1 MSESVARRYARA
13 LFELAQEANSL
24 REASSGL
31 RSFADAYEASADFR
45 ALQLQPGIS
54 ETQRVAIIKN
64 IGTRLGAPSLVTRSV
79 ALLAERRRLSVLV
92 DMARIV
98 DELVDEQLGILR
110 IEVTAAAQLSTDYKN
125 RLKKKIE
132 GLTGKHVTMAVSRD
146 ESLIAGVVTKIGDR
160 VIDGSV
166 RGKLDRLA
174 ESLRRA

>member
-1 MSESVARRYARA
+1 MSETVARRYARA

-79 ALLAERRRLSVLV
+79 ALLAERRRLAQQCLRTLKLV
-92 DMARIV
+92 QSLLLAGFSMHQSQWKYRRMR
-98 DELVDEQLGILR
+98 LVATTSSSAFAI
-110 IEVTAAAQLSTDYKN
+110 ASSLST
-125 RLKKKIE
+125 RAL
-132 GLTGKHVTMAVSRD
+132 L
-146 ESLIAGVVTKIGDR
+146 
-160 VIDGSV
+160 
-166 RGKLDRLA
+166 LA
-174 ESLRRA
+174 WL